1 MIYIKKEIK
10 SVLDSFVKQ
19 LNKNDEE
26 KLKWFKRNKGYFPTT
41 FNSFKDIED
50 FIDIKHSGKYT
61 TIKYKHIQKFDY
73 RSALGVL
80 GYFRGLTFNNETN
93 KILSYGVR
101 KSINYDTL
109 PLYKLQEIYKD
120 NKLLLSEKIDGT
132 CIQVF
137 KDNDE
142 IIVSTLSGTK
152 LSLHTELARE
162 LIKPFEHLLQPNVAY
177 IFEMVSTDNNLSIV
191 VRYNKTALYYLFS
204 YNIETGEVLE
214 EEPLPTTLMPTTKEF
229 TLGEVYD
236 QLQALPIDSNF
247 EGYMDIRTG
256 LKFKST
262 NYRVLHKIRES
273 NYNINEI
280 HNLCVNNK
288 NITQLK
294 PCNYLMETITTYAN
308 NLNIYNLQ
316 IQKEVDK
323 YRDSSLELNRKEL
336 IEYYENL
343 GYSKKS
349 AVYLMRITLGE
360 AFPTL
365 YEASANS
372 AKELIDDLIN
382 IYKNKCNK

>member
-1 MIYIKKEIK
+1 
-10 SVLDSFVKQ
+10 
-19 LNKNDEE
+19 
-26 KLKWFKRNKGYFPTT
+26 
-41 FNSFKDIED
+41 
-50 FIDIKHSGKYT
+50 
-61 TIKYKHIQKFDY
+61 
-73 RSALGVL
+73 
-80 GYFRGLTFNNETN
+80 
-93 KILSYGVR
+93 
-101 KSINYDTL
+101 
-109 PLYKLQEIYKD
+109 
-120 NKLLLSEKIDGT
+120 
-132 CIQVF
+132 
-137 KDNDE
+137 
-142 IIVSTLSGTK
+142 
-152 LSLHTELARE
+152 
-162 LIKPFEHLLQPNVAY
+162 
-177 IFEMVSTDNNLSIV
+177 MVSTDNNLSIV

-214 EEPLPTTLMPTTKEF
+214 QEPLPTTKEF

-360 AFPTL
+360 ASPTL

-372 AKELIDDLIN
+372 AK
-382 IYKNKCNK
+382 